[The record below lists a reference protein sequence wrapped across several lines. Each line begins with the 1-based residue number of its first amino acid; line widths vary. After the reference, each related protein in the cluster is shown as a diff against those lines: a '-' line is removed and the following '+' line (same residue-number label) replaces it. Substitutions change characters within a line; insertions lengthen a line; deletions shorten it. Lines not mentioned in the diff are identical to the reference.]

1 MIRILCI
8 VLALTFIAGP
18 AAADPVSTA
27 IAGFVGKV
35 LGGSKLALALGS
47 FAGRWVVG
55 QAFSLVGGLL
65 NKQRSQDTQQ
75 GIQTSVTLVGGTNS
89 QSFPLGLCAT
99 GGQLIYPRLGHTV
112 GGLPNEYRVHVISLS
127 SLPGATMRRLFVDG
141 APVEIGTAAHAD
153 YGLPVL
159 GDYAGRLWIK
169 YYDGSQTAADPML
182 LAKYGS
188 HPTFPWSS
196 NMIGHG
202 QCYAILTAKYDPDFW
217 GSSQMQFRFEM
228 LGIPVYDSRKDSTA
242 GGSGSHRLSDPSTWE
257 QTENLALL
265 AEAVMRGITMPT
277 GETWGGR
284 SSNLPTAIWAAA
296 KNECDVAIPLAAGG
310 TEPQFRGG
318 LEVKVDQ
325 EPHQVVD
332 AFLAGCFGQMAD
344 VGGAW
349 HIHVGA
355 APLPVYFFTD
365 EDLVVTE
372 ELTRDPFQGIVEVIN
387 GVTARHPDPDAGWE
401 FTDAPPHYNPT
412 LEAEDRDERR
422 LKDLTLAAVPYGLQ
436 VQRLQK
442 SYVDDSRRFE
452 RFRATLPPDAL
463 AVNVLDTI
471 AWTSER
477 YGYSGKLF
485 GVTSTDKSL
494 KSLFNAA
501 TFRERDPSDGGDW
514 TPSDEQPT
522 FSPSP
527 GRTSPDPLV
536 LPGFGVGP
544 IVRSGDNG
552 SGARPG
558 IEIIYTQISVS
569 SIFWR
574 VRVKATEALVG
585 EGVVPN
591 AGTGRATL
599 PFDALPAT
607 TYQVQA
613 LVNLTGQTAWTS
625 WLDVTTDDI
634 RVGQEMI
641 DPAVFDAIEQDT
653 EAQINRFKTRSVV
666 PVVRSVEDLAEQ
678 ASLEMAEGMLAGIE
692 TSGRVL
698 VAEQKIEK
706 KETED
711 GLLAASI
718 QTLIAADEAIIAAA
732 TAETAA
738 RISGDSALTADINAL
753 IASTDAG
760 FASANAQLTA
770 LSDQNGS
777 IASDILSLFATTGT
791 HTTEIAT
798 NSTAIAGMGGTV
810 QTSINANGHFTGFG
824 LTLDILAGG
833 QANSAFAVLADQF
846 IVAAPDGTNFTPMA
860 IYTSERTVNGVT
872 VPAATYFEG
881 MVLMENLIVTG
892 SLSSKFAEIGHFKSA
907 SSGERVEIKDNLIQV
922 FDAANQ
928 VRGKIGYL
936 G

>member
-65 NKQRSQDTQQ
+65 NKQRSQDPQQ
-75 GIQTSVTLVGGTNS
+75 GIQTTVTLVGGTNS
-89 QSFPLGLCAT
+89 QSFPLGRCAT
-99 GGQLIYPRLGHTV
+99 GGQLIYPRLGHSV
-112 GGLPNEYRVHVISLS
+112 GGLPNEYRVHVILLS
-127 SLPGATMRRLFVDG
+127 SLPGATLEGLFVDG
-141 APVEIGTAAHAD
+141 APVELGTSLHAD
-153 YGLPVL
+153 YGAPVL
-159 GDYAGRLWIK
+159 GDFEGRLWIK
-169 YYDGSQTAADPML
+169 YYDGSQTAADPMMM
-182 LAKYGS
+182 AKYGS
-188 HPTFPWSS
+188 HPDYPWAAD
-196 NMIGHG
+196 MVGDG
-202 QCYAILTAKYDPDFW
+202 LCYAILTAKYDPDFW
-217 GSSQMQFRFEM
+217 GNSQMQFRFEM
-228 LGIPVYDSRKDSTA
+228 LGIPVYDARKDSTA
-242 GGSGSHRLSDPSTWE
+242 GGSGAHRLDDPSTWE

-265 AEAVMRGITMPT
+265 SETVMRGITMPT
-277 GETWGGR
+277 GEIWGGR
-284 SSNLPTAIWAAA
+284 SANLPLAIWAAA

-310 TEPQFRGG
+310 TEPQFKGG

-365 EDLVVTE
+365 DDLVVTE
-372 ELTRDPFQGIVEVIN
+372 ELTRDPFQGIEEVIN

-422 LKDLTLAAVPYGLQ
+422 LKDLTLAAVPYSLQ

-544 IVRSGDNG
+544 IVRSGDSG

-591 AGTGRATL
+591 SGTGRATL

-613 LVNLTGQTAWTS
+613 LVNLTGQAAWTS
-625 WLDVTTDDI
+625 WLDVTTYDI
-634 RVGQEMI
+634 RIGQEMI
-641 DPAVFDAIEQDT
+641 DPAVFDAIEQDN
-653 EAQINRFKTRSVV
+653 ADQLNRFHTRSLA
-666 PVVRSVEDLAEQ
+666 PYIQSQEDFAEQ
-678 ASLEMAEGMLAGIE
+678 AMLDMAHAFSEELADKD
-692 TSGRVL
+692 RL
-698 VAEQKIEK
+698 AVA
-706 KETED
+706 T
-711 GLLAASI
+711 
-718 QTLIAADEAIIAAA
+718 QTLNTRIDDETGVLAESIAA
-732 TAETAA
+732 
-738 RISGDSALTADINAL
+738 LL
-753 IASTDAG
+753 ASTDAG
-760 FASANAQLTA
+760 LASANAQISA
-770 LSDQNGS
+770 LVTENGAQ
-777 IASDILSLFATTGT
+777 ASDLLALYATTGG
-791 HTTEIAT
+791 HTSAFAAQAIVNAGLGGSIQHTLDV
-798 NSTAIAGMGGTV
+798 NGHIAGWALSSDV
-810 QTSINANGHFTGFG
+810 
-824 LTLDILAGG
+824 LAGG
-833 QANSAFAVLADQF
+833 AVYSAFVFAADMFQISGTGANPMTPF
-846 IVAAPDGTNFTPMA
+846 TVYTAPRD
-860 IYTSERTVNGVT
+860 INGFT
-872 VPAATYFEG
+872 VPPGVYIESMLTTD
-881 MVLMENLIVTG
+881 NLQVTG
-892 SLSSKFAEIGHFKSA
+892 ELSAVFATIGHFKSA
-907 SSGERVEIKDNLIQV
+907 QTGGRMEIKDNQQLCYD
-922 FDAANQ
+922 DAGNLR
-928 VRGKIGYL
+928 VKFGYL